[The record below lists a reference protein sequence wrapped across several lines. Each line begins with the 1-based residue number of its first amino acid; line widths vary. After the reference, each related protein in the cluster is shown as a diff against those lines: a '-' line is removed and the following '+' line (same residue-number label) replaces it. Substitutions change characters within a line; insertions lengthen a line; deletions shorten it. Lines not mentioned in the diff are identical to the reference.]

1 MINYLKQLIIILLYL
16 GILNGSKYDKGLLL
30 KQNSTLALIP
40 YGERLEI
47 DYKGEDRSV
56 EGILFNSSIDRVYLK
71 SITEDKTIII
81 LKEEIDFISANA
93 KAQNWKNFSV
103 GSGIGASIG
112 LGFGAIITFQQ
123 YLEYKELMTIFIGAF
138 FFTPIVTF
146 TGGFSGGLW
155 NMMDKYYKIK
165 SVDFF
170 KIGENDW
177 VIQNPNKTRRGMR
190 NLLPIS
196 NFIKQNGYLFNIKK

>member
-1 MINYLKQLIIILLYL
+1 MINYPKQFIIILLYL

-71 SITEDKTIII
+71 SISQDKTIII

-112 LGFGAIITFQQ
+112 LGFGAIVTFQQ
-123 YLEYKELMTIFIGAF
+123 YLERKELMTIFIGAA

-146 TGGFSGGLW
+146 IGSFSGGLG

-165 SVDFF
+165 SVDIF

-177 VIQNPNKTRRGMR
+177 VIQ
-190 NLLPIS
+190 S
-196 NFIKQNGYLFNIKK
+196 

>member
-1 MINYLKQLIIILLYL
+1 MINYLKQFIIILFYL
-16 GILNGSKYDKGLLL
+16 GILNGSQYDKGLLL

-71 SITEDKTIII
+71 SISEDKTIII

-93 KAQNWKNFSV
+93 KAPNWKNFSV
-103 GSGIGASIG
+103 GSVIGASIG

-123 YLEYKELMTIFIGAF
+123 YLERKELMTIFIGAA

-146 TGGFSGGLW
+146 IGSFSGGLG

-165 SVDFF
+165 SVDIF

-177 VIQNPNKTRRGMR
+177 VIQNPNKTRRGKR

-196 NFIKQNGYLFNIKK
+196 ITW